1 MKSEL
6 TSKDEKELK
15 EYINGQINYYND
27 TKIITKVDELKS
39 EISSTKDI
47 IVENLDKLLESEGR
61 IQEIA
66 DKA

>member
-47 IVENLDKLLESEGR
+47 IVENLDKLLEREGR